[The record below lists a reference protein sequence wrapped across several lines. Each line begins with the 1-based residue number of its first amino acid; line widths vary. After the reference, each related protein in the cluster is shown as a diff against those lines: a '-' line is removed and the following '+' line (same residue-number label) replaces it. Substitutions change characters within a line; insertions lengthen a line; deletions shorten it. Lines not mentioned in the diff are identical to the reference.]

1 MKLIRILLEQLKQFK
16 IVIPQVYFVKQK
28 EKFKMIGK
36 NLVVLYSSIL
46 CLYNCS
52 QYLNWL
58 KAQIQRNYF
67 KPKRPKINWSLDQI
81 WAAAQGLDTPAA
93 SLEQ

>member
-1 MKLIRILLEQLKQFK
+1 MKLIRILLEQLKSFSQ
-16 IVIPQVYFVKQK
+16 
-28 EKFKMIGK
+28 
-36 NLVVLYSSIL
+36 NSIL

-67 KPKRPKINWSLDQI
+67 KPKRPKTNWSLAQI
-81 WAAAQGLDTPAA
+81 WAVFTNCSRVYFTVYTLYEYNETSNYGLTDPII
-93 SLEQ
+93 